1 MQTAV
6 RITAAVQLGGKIEI
20 ADSQLPA
27 GRPVDVIVLF
37 PQESD
42 ISRRSVVDVL
52 AEAPGHLAFQIA
64 EEVDAYIR
72 EERDAWDG

>member
-6 RITAAVQLGGKIEI
+6 RVTTTVQLGGKIEI
-20 ADSQLPA
+20 ADPQLPA

-37 PQESD
+37 PQEPNG
-42 ISRRSVVDVL
+42 SRRSVVDVL
-52 AEAPGHLAFQIA
+52 AEGLGHLAFHSA

-72 EERDAWDG
+72 EERDAWDR